1 MTNPVN
7 QLPFYASD
15 TIAPANSS
23 YVCLPSG
30 NTPAEIERNQVVVKE
45 ENRGD
50 EGSKKFTSNY
60 TAATEAL
67 KPRFCA
73 AKHFVQRS
81 KYGKEADDGNTN
93 YTYIQEFCCSNLN
106 KVKSLE
112 HCVISYGLK
121 DIIMPRE
128 LCDVK

>member
-67 KPRFCA
+67 KPGFGA
-73 AKHFVQRS
+73 AKHFARMVRRLMLVRS
-81 KYGKEADDGNTN
+81 
-93 YTYIQEFCCSNLN
+93 IIP
-106 KVKSLE
+106 
-112 HCVISYGLK
+112 ISK
-121 DIIMPRE
+121 DSF
-128 LCDVK
+128 VAT